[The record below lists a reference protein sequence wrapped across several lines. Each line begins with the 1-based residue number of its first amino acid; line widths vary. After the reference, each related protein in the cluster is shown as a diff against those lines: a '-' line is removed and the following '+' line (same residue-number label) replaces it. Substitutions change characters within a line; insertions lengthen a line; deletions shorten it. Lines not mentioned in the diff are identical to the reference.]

1 MDINTIIKSTEYL
14 EFINSVDFLYWEL
27 LYSKNNGFISLTS
40 KDAINQAKNVLISFD
55 SETDKIAKKVNFED
69 KNEIIQNKR
78 QDLISKINE
87 HCYDQSLIWAN
98 EVYNDAIKNILLSVS
113 IDKKNVN
120 ECYQKGLSAINWVC
134 SVKKS
139 NEKTKNIL
147 IDEFKKDI
155 EHSINSSPDDY
166 IPKTSVK
173 DSDLNV
179 FFKLFDLI
187 LDNEKPLCEKDILK
201 NSSKLNKEDLAYFVN
216 IIREFQIYK
225 KTSLK
230 DEISLINAAFEVMK
244 LKDNKEKYDFIKDI
258 KNDFYE
264 FEHNNKKI
272 EVQDK
277 IDLTKRRIN
286 MFSSNPKKALNYY
299 KKVLTS
305 SNE

>member
-139 NEKTKNIL
+139 NEKIWSKIFCPTN
-147 IDEFKKDI
+147 
-155 EHSINSSPDDY
+155 
-166 IPKTSVK
+166 
-173 DSDLNV
+173 
-179 FFKLFDLI
+179 
-187 LDNEKPLCEKDILK
+187 LK
-201 NSSKLNKEDLAYFVN
+201 IYN
-216 IIREFQIYK
+216 IIIFFMAIIIFELGYCNHTFTENLVQGKITTFYFSICRGVIYILAFVAVMLFN
-225 KTSLK
+225 LK
-230 DEISLINAAFEVMK
+230 VNFEGIQ
-244 LKDNKEKYDFIKDI
+244 KYF
-258 KNDFYE
+258 
-264 FEHNNKKI
+264 
-272 EVQDK
+272 
-277 IDLTKRRIN
+277 
-286 MFSSNPKKALNYY
+286 
-299 KKVLTS
+299 
-305 SNE
+305 